1 MRTRIHWAR
10 SHKRS
15 FYIERLC
22 NHLFLTR
29 TMSRMNI
36 LIPNR
41 DAQVEQLKETCR
53 VVRPLIGQLHC
64 KDESVP
70 ASGVAEGQP
79 TAEETEAQ
87 KKWREG

>member
-1 MRTRIHWAR
+1 
-10 SHKRS
+10 
-15 FYIERLC
+15 
-22 NHLFLTR
+22 
-29 TMSRMNI
+29 MSRMNI